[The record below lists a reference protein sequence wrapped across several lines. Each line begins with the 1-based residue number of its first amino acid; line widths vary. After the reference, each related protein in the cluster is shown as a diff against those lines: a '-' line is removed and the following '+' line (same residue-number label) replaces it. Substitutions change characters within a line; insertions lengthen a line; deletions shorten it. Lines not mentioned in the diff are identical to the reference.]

1 MTGRAIQESPQQKK
15 KSGDFPAFLAS
26 LSKNLF
32 LTPLAEVT
40 KAVKTSNSH
49 SSAYRWY
56 GRVGVAQ

>member
-1 MTGRAIQESPQQKK
+1 MKGTVAKATVPFRV
-15 KSGDFPAFLAS
+15 
-26 LSKNLF
+26 SKNLF